1 MLFCHHITT
10 TLSSLSLSAISPQ
23 PTAPTAPLQFGE
35 PGDKFDPNVHEALF
49 EYEDKEMEPGT
60 LGQVLKIGY
69 MFKDRCLRPAQA
81 GTIKAPP
88 S

>member
-1 MLFCHHITT
+1 MLFCHHTT
-10 TLSSLSLSAISPQ
+10 TVLSSPSLSAVP
-23 PTAPTAPLQFGE
+23 PHPTAPLQFGE

-49 EYEDKEMEPGT
+49 EYEDKDMEAGS

-88 S
+88 N